1 MTSEAKIAANRRNAQ
16 RSTGP
21 RTMTGKMRVRRNALR
36 HGLAAAVVRDAGVT
50 AEVQRIAAG
59 ICSGADP
66 LEREQALVVAEAQ
79 VALRKIRRTRA
90 QIVEQLSHLSQLR
103 PRHASDALPAWL
115 TDPNAPSLDQ
125 LLRLERYERHAC
137 RGASGRSASPCCE
150 ELRTL
155 LKVGGDSMQP
165 DVSGRPV
172 WQIKAKNTTHFNE
185 PQTGGPLKRADL
197 QVRLGGGICVAVP
210 SGGRFAKKILALRG
224 RQKRRQRR
232 TPSRSVSVGRG

>member
-1 MTSEAKIAANRRNAQ
+1 
-16 RSTGP
+16 
-21 RTMTGKMRVRRNALR
+21 VR
-36 HGLAAAVVRDAGVT
+36 
-50 AEVQRIAAG
+50 RIAAG

-79 VALRKIRRTRA
+79 VAPRRISRTRA
-90 QIVEQLSHLSQLR
+90 QIVEQLWHLSQLR

-137 RGASGRSASPCCE
+137 RGASGRSASPC
-150 ELRTL
+150 
-155 LKVGGDSMQP
+155 Q
-165 DVSGRPV
+165 
-172 WQIKAKNTTHFNE
+172 NTTHFNE
-185 PQTGGPLKRADL
+185 PQTGGRLKQADL
-197 QVRLGGGICVAVP
+197 QVRLGGGICVAAP

-232 TPSRSVSVGRG
+232 TPRRSVSVGRG